1 LAKKLSPQFPLWD
14 ARWEEQVTSFFEIR
28 TAVLPE
34 RECNEEAIAKLFGKK
49 EFAEA
54 QPDAAKVRSLA
65 DSLPLNDRPGYDQ
78 KSCGRWEAQVEISA
92 RLMEA
97 ERMIRHVP
105 VVNAGASRREQ
116 YPPKCSLMGDY
127 EQMGPANLKESSDFW
142 EEASQVTLQGV
153 GLRSRERF
161 CAVALAKRFAA
172 PAFLKDEL
180 QIDAG
185 DLHFPDTATVAAA
198 EWFKVNAPEIDPE
211 KVRQEK
217 GRWSGQW
224 LHWPRPDMEP
234 DDLCPPAV
242 WEMIGKARERLG
254 GENKPVRPPSY
265 YAVLAMDGDSM
276 GKWLRG
282 ENAPTVREV
291 LHSKIREYYEGL
303 PNTMDGLDA
312 KRPLGPAL
320 HMALSEALTNFA
332 VHIAP
337 SIVTQQHHGTLI
349 YSGGDDLLA
358 LLPTRTA
365 LACAGELEGAF
376 RGVRAANNGA
386 DEGYYRL
393 DGRDLLVM
401 GPKATLS
408 AGLAVVHYKEDLR
421 EALAAARKAV
431 KRAKA
436 GERNALFLVVQRR
449 AGEHAGALCAWDTIR
464 EVEQWVEAFA
474 KGASDRWVYHLRSE
488 LPTLEGL
495 PVEAIQAEIRRH
507 LGRAEEETRKL
518 LGGAGGEEAGTLMAA
533 SFMSYLEMRA
543 ARIKKGVR
551 GSNSQD
557 SGNRLGSFLA
567 DFITLL
573 QSASFLAR
581 GRES

>member
-1 LAKKLSPQFPLWD
+1 
-14 ARWEEQVTSFFEIR
+14 
-28 TAVLPE
+28 
-34 RECNEEAIAKLFGKK
+34 
-49 EFAEA
+49 
-54 QPDAAKVRSLA
+54 
-65 DSLPLNDRPGYDQ
+65 
-78 KSCGRWEAQVEISA
+78 
-92 RLMEA
+92 
-97 ERMIRHVP
+97 
-105 VVNAGASRREQ
+105 
-116 YPPKCSLMGDY
+116 
-127 EQMGPANLKESSDFW
+127 
-142 EEASQVTLQGV
+142 
-153 GLRSRERF
+153 
-161 CAVALAKRFAA
+161 
-172 PAFLKDEL
+172 
-180 QIDAG
+180 
-185 DLHFPDTATVAAA
+185 
-198 EWFKVNAPEIDPE
+198 
-211 KVRQEK
+211 
-217 GRWSGQW
+217 
-224 LHWPRPDMEP
+224 
-234 DDLCPPAV
+234 
-242 WEMIGKARERLG
+242 
-254 GENKPVRPPSY
+254 
-265 YAVLAMDGDSM
+265 
-276 GKWLRG
+276 
-282 ENAPTVREV
+282 
-291 LHSKIREYYEGL
+291 
-303 PNTMDGLDA
+303 
-312 KRPLGPAL
+312 
-320 HMALSEALTNFA
+320 
-332 VHIAP
+332 
-337 SIVTQQHHGTLI
+337 
-349 YSGGDDLLA
+349 
-358 LLPTRTA
+358 
-365 LACAGELEGAF
+365 
-376 RGVRAANNGA
+376 
-386 DEGYYRL
+386 
-393 DGRDLLVM
+393 M